1 MANNKNTHYEISL
14 VNVSE
19 ENIKAL
25 FNNLIFQNNRL
36 LTLKP
41 KSFQA
46 RIDLSNYNKI
56 LRSGEFPKSLSIF
69 KRTWDSFIPSNI
81 TRHFSLVTEG
91 TETKAAPQTDDYYT
105 DYEGNKIVQNDMV
118 FVCTEKHGAIR
129 VPVKRF
135 TNGGVIVSLKNN
147 KEFYLSKKDNHRI
160 LKV

>member
-1 MANNKNTHYEISL
+1 MTNNKNTHYEISL

-19 ENIKAL
+19 ENVKAL

-41 KSFQA
+41 KSFKA
-46 RIDLSNYNKI
+46 RIELSNYNKI
-56 LRSGEFPKSLSIF
+56 LLSGEFPKSISIF
-69 KRTWDSFIPSNI
+69 KGTWDRFIPSNI
-81 TRHFSLVTEG
+81 TRYFNFVNESTIEK
-91 TETKAAPQTDDYYT
+91 TTPQTNEHYT

-135 TNGGVIVSLKNN
+135 TAGGVIVTLKNN
-147 KEFYLSKKDNHRI
+147 DEFYLSKKDKHRI